1 MCAEST
7 WGEAIF
13 MLSLS
18 CFAKGVSW
26 GLDSSLSFFGA
37 KSSLPTLWRAF
48 LAIRLVFFF
57 LKNFLIWFPDVVAS
71 LLPSFWNFPLCLE
84 RGAPFLSLNPFLG
97 LKPFAPLRMP
107 FRMPFVLPSPN
118 ISSTRLS
125 PREAR
130 APIAVGIPI
139 CLRSGRPLEMSAGG
153 IANPPLCMIGS
164 LVICIWIR
172 ILSSSPFPNNAGS
185 NLNPASAQ
193 GKPPLCIIICCLI
206 GSDICFCSSPGPS
219 PNNFPNKPN
228 IPPCCLS
235 DSSPGP
241 SPSNFPNKPNI
252 PPCWRLRVFKS
263 PPCQRLRVFKSPHPF
278 LLLTRF
284 IFLNNFP
291 LYTFLYI

>member
-1 MCAEST
+1 MSWGQTGSAVEFDGTMALHLLGRIFFLMLKVWPMCAEST

-13 MLSLS
+13 MLSRS

-26 GLDSSLSFFGA
+26 GLDSSLIFFGA

-48 LAIRLVFFF
+48 LATRLVFF
-57 LKNFLIWFPDVVAS
+57 LLRNFLIWFPVDVAS
-71 LLPSFWNFPLCLE
+71 LLPNLWNICFFPWCLE
-84 RGAPFLSLNPFLG
+84 RGAPFLSLN
-97 LKPFAPLRMP
+97 PFAPLRMP

-164 LVICIWIR
+164 LVICIWFR

-185 NLNPASAQ
+185 KLNPASAQ

-219 PNNFPNKPN
+219 PNSFPNKPN

-235 DSSPGP
+235 DSP
-241 SPSNFPNKPNI
+241 SPNNFPNKPIANI
-252 PPCWRLRVFKS
+252 PPCWRLRV
-263 PPCQRLRVFKSPHPF
+263 
-278 LLLTRF
+278 
-284 IFLNNFP
+284 LNHHHANG
-291 LYTFLYI
+291 

>member
-1 MCAEST
+1 
-7 WGEAIF
+7 

-57 LKNFLIWFPDVVAS
+57 LKNFLIWFPVVVAS
-71 LLPSFWNFPLCLE
+71 LLPNLWNFPLCFI
-84 RGAPFLSLNPFLG
+84 RGASFLVLRAFFL
-97 LKPFAPLRMP
+97 
-107 FRMPFVLPSPN
+107 LPSPN
-118 ISSTRLS
+118 ISSTMLS
-125 PREAR
+125 PRETR

-164 LVICIWIR
+164 LVICIWFR
-172 ILSSSPFPNNAGS
+172 ILSSSPFPNSAGS
-185 NLNPASAQ
+185 KLNPASAQ

-219 PNNFPNKPN
+219 PNSFPNKPN

-235 DSSPGP
+235 DSSLGP
-241 SPSNFPNKPNI
+241 SPSNFPNKLNI
-252 PPCWRLRVFKS
+252 PTT
-263 PPCQRLRVFKSPHPF
+263 
-278 LLLTRF
+278 LTAQGF
-284 IFLNNFP
+284 
-291 LYTFLYI
+291 